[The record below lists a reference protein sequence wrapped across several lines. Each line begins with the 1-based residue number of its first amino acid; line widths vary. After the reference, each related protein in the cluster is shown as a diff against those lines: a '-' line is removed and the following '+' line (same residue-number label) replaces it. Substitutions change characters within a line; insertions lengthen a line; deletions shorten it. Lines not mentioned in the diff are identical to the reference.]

1 MKKLLIALA
10 AATVAASIQAA
21 SFSWKT
27 SMSGKVYSPNN
38 TSVLLSGTFDAY
50 VFDAAVVA
58 QSDLVSAY
66 HGKTLDLAG
75 SSISATKGSL
85 NGGTIAATE
94 LSYGDVGSTYS
105 LYFASVVTDG
115 ANEYLFI
122 SNAANGTGVEGKSTT
137 VNLNGKATTIFTA
150 ADGYQGAGFYAV
162 PEPTSGLLMLLG
174 VAGLALRRR
183 RV

>member
-1 MKKLLIALA
+1 MKKLLISLA
-10 AATVAASIQAA
+10 AVAIAASVQAA

-27 SMSGKVYSPNN
+27 SMSGKVYSPNDA
-38 TSVLLSGTFDAY
+38 TALLSGTFDAY

-58 QSDLVSAY
+58 QGDLVSAY
-66 HGKTLDLAG
+66 NGKTLDLAG
-75 SSISATKGSL
+75 ASISATKGSL
-85 NGGTIAATE
+85 NGGSIAATA
-94 LSYGDVGSTYS
+94 LSYGEVGSTYS
-105 LYFASVVTDG
+105 LYFASIVTDG

-122 SNAANGTGVEGKSTT
+122 SNVANGTGVEGKSTT

-150 ADGYQGAGFYAV
+150 ADGYQGAGFYAA

-183 RV
+183 RA